1 MTKHTPNLKAAK
13 IVGGVH
19 ASNVHDSAHKH
30 VSGTA
35 VYIDDI
41 TEPAGTL
48 HAGLGL
54 ATVAHGKIKSMD
66 LSAVRAAPGVVAVLT
81 AKDVPGDNDISP
93 SGMHDDPILAD
104 GEVLFYGQPVFCVVA
119 ETRDQARRAAR
130 LAKVEYR
137 ELPAVI
143 DIWDLDAETHRQVTT
158 PLILNRGDAAAA
170 LEKAPRRVKGRM
182 RLGGQDHFYLEGQV
196 SLAVPGE
203 DDEVTVH
210 CSTQGPSETQHMIAH
225 ALGVPSH
232 AVTVEVRRMGGG
244 FGGKETQ
251 ANQCAVLAAIAAKK
265 LKRAVKLRLDR
276 DEDMTATGKRHDFA
290 IDYDVGFDDEGRIL
304 AIDYTFA
311 LRAGFSADLSG
322 PVGDRA
328 LFHCDNAYFFP
339 HVHAKSAPLFTNTVS
354 NTAFRGFG
362 GPQGM
367 VGAERVID
375 EIAFA
380 VGKDPLEI
388 RKLNFYDPM
397 GTKAG
402 AQGER
407 NLTPYHQKVEDCIIQ
422 RIVAE
427 LEESADYAGRRREI
441 AAFNANSRIVKRGLA
456 LTPVKFGIS
465 FTKTESNQAGAL
477 VHVYTDGSVH
487 MNHGGTEMG
496 QGLHMKV
503 AQVVAEEFQIDIDRV
518 KITATTT
525 AKVPNTS
532 PTAASSGA
540 DLNGMAAQDAARQ
553 IKDRLIDFA
562 AETHQIPRDQ
572 VVFLPNRVRVG
583 NQEIAFNELVRQAY
597 MARVQLSAA
606 GFYKT
611 PKIHWD
617 RAKGRGHA
625 FYYFAYG
632 AACSEV
638 SVDTLTGEYVVERTD
653 ILHDTGRSLNKAI
666 DIGQVEGGF
675 IQGMGWLTTEE
686 LWWDGKGRLRTHAPS
701 TYKIPLASDRPKV
714 FNVALTDWS
723 QAYEPTVHR
732 SKAVG
737 EPPLPLGLSVLH
749 ALSDAVASVADHR
762 ICPRLDAPAT
772 PERVLMA
779 VERLKAE
786 AAK

>member
-1 MTKHTPNLKAAK
+1 MNKHTTELKLET
-13 IVGGVH
+13 ITGGVH
-19 ASNVHDSAHKH
+19 SSPRHDSARKH

-41 TEPAGTL
+41 AEPFGTL

-54 ATVAHGKIKSMD
+54 SSVAHGILKSVD
-66 LSAVRAAPGVVAVLT
+66 LSAVRAAAGVVAVLT
-81 AKDVPGDNDISP
+81 HADVPGVNDISP
-93 SGMHDDPILAD
+93 SYMNDDPVLAS
-104 GEVLFYGQPVFCVVA
+104 GKVEFYGQPIFCVIA
-119 ETRDQARRAAR
+119 ETREQARRAAR
-130 LAKVEYR
+130 LAKIEYE
-137 ELPAVI
+137 ELPAEI
-143 DIWDLDAETHRQVTT
+143 DIWDLDVSSHRQVVT
-158 PLILNRGDAAAA
+158 PLTLERGDATTV
-170 LEKAPRRVKGRM
+170 LTGAPRRVTGRM

-203 DDEVTVH
+203 DDDVIVY

-225 ALGVPSH
+225 ALGVPSN

-251 ANQCAVLAAIAAKK
+251 ANQCAAIAAIAAKK
-265 LKRAVKLRLDR
+265 LKRAVKIRLDR
-276 DEDMTATGKRHDFA
+276 DEDMVATGKRHDFA
-290 IDYDVGFDDEGRIL
+290 IDYDIGFDDEGRIL
-304 AIDYTFA
+304 AVDYTFA

-328 LFHCDNAYFFP
+328 LFHCDNAYFLP
-339 HVHAKSAPLFTNTVS
+339 HVRAKSAPLYTNTVS

-397 GTKAG
+397 GAK
-402 AQGER
+402 GER

-427 LEESADYAGRRREI
+427 LEESADYAGRRQAIQE
-441 AAFNANSRIVKRGLA
+441 FNARSRLVKRGIA

-496 QGLHMKV
+496 QGLHLKV
-503 AQVVAEEFQIDIDRV
+503 AQVVAEEFQIDLDRV

-553 IKDRLIDFA
+553 IKERLIAFA
-562 AETHQIPRDQ
+562 AETYKVSRDE
-572 VVFLPNRVRVG
+572 VLFLPNRVRIG
-583 NQEIAFNELVRQAY
+583 AEEIPFPVLVKKAY

-611 PKIHWD
+611 PKINWD
-617 RAKGRGHA
+617 RSKGRGHA
-625 FYYFAYG
+625 FYYYAYG
-632 AACSEV
+632 ASCSEV
-638 SVDTLTGEYVVERTD
+638 SVDTLTGEYIVERTD
-653 ILHDTGRSLNKAI
+653 ILHDTGRSLNPVI
-666 DIGQVEGGF
+666 DIGQIEGGF

-714 FNVALTDWS
+714 FNVELTDWS
-723 QAYEPTVHR
+723 QAYEPTIHR

-779 VERLKAE
+779 IERVKAG
-786 AAK
+786 KKG